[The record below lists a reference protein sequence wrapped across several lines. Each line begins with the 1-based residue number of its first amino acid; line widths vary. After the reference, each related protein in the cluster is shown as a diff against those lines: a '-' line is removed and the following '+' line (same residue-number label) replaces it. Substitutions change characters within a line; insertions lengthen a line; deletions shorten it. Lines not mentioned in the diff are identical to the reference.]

1 MNAYYNQLVGWIS
14 QTYHDPC
21 VQSAMIYGTNTM
33 FASMNT
39 GSTRRDASAIDL
51 EQRWSCHICKKIWN
65 FFWNNASTII
75 TVVKM
80 IVWTDTQIMLGF
92 DERDAMPLNPT

>member
-1 MNAYYNQLVGWIS
+1 
-14 QTYHDPC
+14 
-21 VQSAMIYGTNTM
+21 M

-75 TVVKM
+75 TVVKY
-80 IVWTDTQIMLGF
+80 TGLAANDQITVAHA
-92 DERDAMPLNPT
+92 AMVGAQRVLKADRGGLPYCTGNVCHYAP